1 MNMKGFFGKR
11 KSQNKSFQVSFEDDL
26 TMSTDLDKK
35 QIMAHFKIKHAAKHL
50 HMMQSPTVKTKNI
63 ETQN

>member
-1 MNMKGFFGKR
+1 
-11 KSQNKSFQVSFEDDL
+11 
-26 TMSTDLDKK
+26 MSTDLDKK

-50 HMMQSPTVKTKNI
+50 HMMQSPTVKTKTI